1 MIFFKIKNERSKIK
15 YFFLGMEGINE
26 NTPLGRRL
34 IELAKESGVS
44 DFYITPWE
52 PLAYRKNGDL
62 VFDSYI
68 FQLDEDLE
76 IVPGCADYAMVI
88 GNYRFRVNRMVSR
101 GRYRW
106 VLRLLPEKIPG
117 CEDISVPPAAVKSFL
132 QAKNGLFLICGA
144 TGSGKTT
151 TIASL
156 NLHRARR
163 RREHFITFEDP
174 IEYVY
179 PTKDIPS
186 LISQREIGEDDE
198 DFAEALRGSL
208 RQAPDV
214 IMVGEIRDGETAE
227 IALQAAE
234 TGHVVVA
241 TLHTSSAA
249 QTVQRFLKLIPT
261 ERVESAQSTLA
272 DILRMILCQRLL
284 FDEQRGKRF
293 ATHEM
298 LLQYDSVSNLIRR
311 GEFKKLDQELE
322 TGTKRGMCS
331 FESSLNN
338 RISQGWSPATSEE
351 TGFSPHEITDFLQ
364 LEEEIEMEL
373 ER

>member
-1 MIFFKIKNERSKIK
+1 
-15 YFFLGMEGINE
+15 MEGV
-26 NTPLGRRL
+26 TDKCPLGQRL
-34 IELAKESGVS
+34 IELAEGEGIS

-52 PLAYRKNGDL
+52 PLVYRQNGEL
-62 VFDSYI
+62 LFDHFIYQPKQESPVI
-68 FQLDEDLE
+68 
-76 IVPGCADYAMVI
+76 PGCTDYALMI
-88 GNYRFRVNRMVSR
+88 GNCRFRVNKMVSR

-106 VLRLLPEKIPG
+106 VLRLLPTEIPS
-117 CEDISVPPAAVKSFL
+117 CDDIRVPNAAVKSFL

-156 NLHRARR
+156 NLHRALR

-174 IEYVY
+174 IEYIY
-179 PTKDIPS
+179 PTKRIPS

-249 QTVQRFLKLIPT
+249 QTVQRFLKLIPS

-272 DILRMILCQRLL
+272 DILRMILCQRLM
-284 FDEQRGKRF
+284 FDEEKGKRF

-311 GEFKKLDQELE
+311 GEYKKLDQELE
-322 TGTKRGMCS
+322 TGAKRGMCS
-331 FESSLNN
+331 FETSLSD
-338 RISQGWSPATSEE
+338 RLVEGWRPTFKEP
-351 TGFSPHEITDFLQ
+351 TGFSSEEVNEFLHY
-364 LEEEIEMEL
+364 EEEIEL
-373 ER
+373 EMTR

>member
-1 MIFFKIKNERSKIK
+1 
-15 YFFLGMEGINE
+15 MEGV
-26 NTPLGRRL
+26 TDKCPLGQRL
-34 IELAKESGVS
+34 IELAEGEGIS

-52 PLAYRKNGDL
+52 PLVYRQNGEL
-62 VFDSYI
+62 LFDHFIYQPDQESPVI
-68 FQLDEDLE
+68 
-76 IVPGCADYAMVI
+76 PGCSDYALMI
-88 GNYRFRVNRMVSR
+88 GNCRFRVNKMVSR

-106 VLRLLPEKIPG
+106 VLRLLPTEIPS
-117 CEDISVPPAAVKSFL
+117 CDDIRVPNAAVKAFL

-156 NLHRARR
+156 NLHRALR

-174 IEYVY
+174 IEYIY
-179 PTKDIPS
+179 PTKSIPS

-249 QTVQRFLKLIPT
+249 QTVQRFLKLIPS
-261 ERVESAQSTLA
+261 ER
-272 DILRMILCQRLL
+272 
-284 FDEQRGKRF
+284 
-293 ATHEM
+293 
-298 LLQYDSVSNLIRR
+298 
-311 GEFKKLDQELE
+311 
-322 TGTKRGMCS
+322 
-331 FESSLNN
+331 
-338 RISQGWSPATSEE
+338 
-351 TGFSPHEITDFLQ
+351 
-364 LEEEIEMEL
+364 
-373 ER
+373 

>member
-1 MIFFKIKNERSKIK
+1 MD
-15 YFFLGMEGINE
+15 GINE
-26 NTPLGRRL
+26 NTPLGKRL
-34 IELAKESGVS
+34 LEIAGYSGIS

-52 PLAYRKNGDL
+52 PLVYRQNGDL
-62 VFDSYI
+62 VFDGFIY
-68 FQLDEDLE
+68 QLDEDIEL
-76 IVPGCADYAMVI
+76 VSGCSDYAMEI
-88 GNYRFRVNRMVSR
+88 GKHRFRVNRMVSR

-106 VLRLLPEKIPG
+106 VLRLLPDEIPT

-179 PTKDIPS
+179 PTQNIPS
-186 LISQREIGEDDE
+186 LISQREIGVDDQ
-198 DFAEALRGSL
+198 DFSEALRGSL

-214 IMVGEIRDGETAE
+214 IMVGEIRDGKTAE

-249 QTVQRFLKLIPT
+249 QTVQRFLKLIPS

-284 FDEQRGKRF
+284 FDESKGKRF

-322 TGTKRGMCS
+322 TGSKRGMCS
-331 FESSLNN
+331 FESSMNH
-338 RISQGWSPATSEE
+338 RISEGWLPVTKEE
-351 TGFSPHEITDFLQ
+351 TGFSSHEINDFLQ
-364 LEEEIEMEL
+364 LEEEIGMEL
-373 ER
+373 QK